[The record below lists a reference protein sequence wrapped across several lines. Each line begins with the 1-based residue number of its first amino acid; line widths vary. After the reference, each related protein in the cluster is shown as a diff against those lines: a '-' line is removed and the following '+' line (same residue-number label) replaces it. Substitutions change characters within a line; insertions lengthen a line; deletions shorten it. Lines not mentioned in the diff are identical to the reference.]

1 MQAALS
7 WFAGLPTGALYL
19 ALGIL
24 AALENVFPP
33 LPTDTVVAFGTWLAA
48 RGHGSALVT
57 YVATLI
63 GNVAGAAA
71 MYAAGRRHG
80 TGWIRR
86 RFPALADERGEQRL
100 QRLYSRYG
108 MPALMLSRFI
118 PGVRALVPPF
128 AGALRVP
135 APSAIAAMAVA
146 SAIWYGIISYL
157 AYRAGSNWEALTH
170 RIAASGRIGALL
182 AISVVVTA
190 AGVWLLVR
198 SRRRRSA
205 P

>member
-1 MQAALS
+1 MQAVLS
-7 WFAGLPTGALYL
+7 WFAGLPTVVLYL
-19 ALGIL
+19 ALGVL

-33 LPTDTVVAFGTWLAA
+33 LPTDTVVAFGGWLAA
-48 RGHGSALVT
+48 RGQGSGLLV

-63 GNVAGAAA
+63 GNISGAAA

-100 QRLYSRYG
+100 RRMYSRFG
-108 MPALMLSRFI
+108 IPALMLSRFI

-135 APSAIAAMAVA
+135 ATSAIAAMAVA
-146 SAIWYGIISYL
+146 SAIWYGVISYL
-157 AYRAGSNWEALTH
+157 AFRAGSNWEALTK
-170 RIAASGRIGALL
+170 RIAASGRITALV
-182 AISVVVTA
+182 AAAVVLVG
-190 AGVWLLVR
+190 AGVWWQAR
-198 SRRRRSA
+198 RRRRRSST
-205 P
+205 